1 MFPDFKMAARARD
14 KMMAVD
20 EDQNDRYRIDIGN
33 VTKIE
38 QLDINSYQ
46 QNYIVFTL
54 YQQQIMAELEEMAE
68 LLENKIDK
76 LLEKFTSMEGNI
88 SSLHTKTNNMNK
100 EIKTNTEK
108 INEKLRIHTE
118 LINEKLRIT
127 RSKVENLEASI
138 KFIAVSICTVAA
150 YYTLKYYMHR
160 KPFFSKELPCNLFW
174 NSVCTPV
181 CFSLKKLPYTVFWKA
196 IYTVVCFFLSK
207 TAV

>member
-1 MFPDFKMAARARD
+1 M
-14 KMMAVD
+14 
-20 EDQNDRYRIDIGN
+20 
-33 VTKIE
+33 TKIE

-54 YQQQIMAELEEMAE
+54 YQQYIMAELEEMAE

-76 LLEKFTSMEGNI
+76 LLEKFTSMETNI
-88 SSLHTKTNNMNK
+88 SSLHTEINNMK
-100 EIKTNTEK
+100 EEIKTNTEK

-127 RSKVENLEASI
+127 RSEVENLEASI

-150 YYTLKYYMHR
+150 YYTLKYYMHGNL
-160 KPFFSKELPCNLFW
+160 FFSKELPCNLFW

-196 IYTVVCFFLSK
+196 IYTVVCFFLTK

>member
-1 MFPDFKMAARARD
+1 
-14 KMMAVD
+14 
-20 EDQNDRYRIDIGN
+20 
-33 VTKIE
+33 
-38 QLDINSYQ
+38 
-46 QNYIVFTL
+46 
-54 YQQQIMAELEEMAE
+54 MAELEEMAE

-88 SSLHTKTNNMNK
+88 SSLYTKTNNVNK
-100 EIKTNTEK
+100 EIKKNTEK

-127 RSKVENLEASI
+127 RSEVENLEASI

-150 YYTLKYYMHR
+150 YYTLKYYMHGNL
-160 KPFFSKELPCNLFW
+160 FFSKELPCNLFW

-196 IYTVVCFFLSK
+196 IYTVVCFFLTK